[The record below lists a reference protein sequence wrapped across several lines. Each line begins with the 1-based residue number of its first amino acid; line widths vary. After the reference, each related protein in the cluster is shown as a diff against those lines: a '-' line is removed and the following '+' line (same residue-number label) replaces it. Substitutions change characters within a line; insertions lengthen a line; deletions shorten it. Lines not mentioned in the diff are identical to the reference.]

1 MKQVVIWAFAI
12 VVCVATCIYQV
23 VMINTLHHE
32 IKCQDEVL
40 AQNNN
45 KIIEVKSSIDS
56 LKAQNEVL
64 CRSIIY
70 LDSCQQIR
78 TSKTDRAE
86 RRGKF
91 VGGLLKGIFPSL

>member
-1 MKQVVIWAFAI
+1 MKQILIWAISI
-12 VVCVATCIYQV
+12 VVSVATCIYQV
-23 VMINTLHHE
+23 VIINTLHHE

-45 KIIEVKSSIDS
+45 KILGFKYSIDS

-78 TSKTDRAE
+78 TSKTNRAE

-91 VGGLLKGIFPSL
+91 VGGLLKTLFPSL